1 MTVSCATVVRRV
13 TVVIPVVVVRVPI
26 ICDVAVVLIIDL
38 VSGSTVTL
46 HYYKSLDLEMLDD
59 LINPVTLDVSPNSH
73 KAG

>member
-46 HYYKSLDLEMLDD
+46 HYYKSLDLEIGDD